1 MRFIDPDGMGS
12 ESVHLDK
19 YGTVLKN
26 VDDGDKSVYVHEKA
40 KTEVDVDKTYSTK
53 NTSAGG
59 EKIGE
64 LGGTINI
71 DKIYSNLINE
81 NIKEAKDLSPI
92 GFYNHVKGKGVWDYK
107 NRENT
112 IYGLVNDLKDNTSFS
127 FQGLKMDAADI
138 GNHHFGVMGKAAGF
152 EDVTLL
158 QMAGWAQM
166 RAGTSLPEWQRSRIV
181 SYPGLGVSMPT
192 RVYLP
197 PYGDDPKDQVLIKR
211 GINYFKRNP

>member
-1 MRFIDPDGMGS
+1 MGV

-19 YGTVLKN
+19 FGNLLGNYN
-26 VDDGDKSVYVHEKA
+26 DGDKSVYVHENA
-40 KTEVDVDKTYSTK
+40 KSSKDYKKDYDPKT
-53 NTSAGG
+53 NTAAGG

-64 LGGTINI
+64 LGGTINL
-71 DKIYSNLINE
+71 DKIYSNLLSKNT
-81 NIKEAKDLSPI
+81 NEAKDLSPI
-92 GFYNHVKGKGVWDYK
+92 GFYDHVKGRGVWDYK

-127 FQGLKMDAADI
+127 FQGSKMDAADI

-152 EDVTLL
+152 NDVTLL

-166 RAGTSLPEWQRSRIV
+166 KAGTSLPEWQKSKIV
-181 SYPGLGVSMPT
+181 NYPGMGVSMPT

-197 PYGDDPKDQVLIKR
+197 PYGDDPRDQMLIKK
-211 GINYFKRNP
+211 GINYFKSN